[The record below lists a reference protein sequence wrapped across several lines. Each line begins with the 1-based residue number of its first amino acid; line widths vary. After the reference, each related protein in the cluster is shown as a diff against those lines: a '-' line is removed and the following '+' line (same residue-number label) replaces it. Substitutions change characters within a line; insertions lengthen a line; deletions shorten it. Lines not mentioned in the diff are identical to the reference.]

1 MRVVLDSNVLVAGTR
16 SRRGISRLWLRAA
29 LMREVTVLVSV
40 PLVFQYEDVLTR
52 PEHLAAANAS
62 PTQIRFLLDSLCSVA
77 EAVEIAFLWR
87 PTLSDPD
94 DEMVLETAI
103 NGRADWL
110 VTFNVRDFAGAGSFD
125 FQIGTPAQA
134 WREHAR

>member
-16 SRRGISRLWLRAA
+16 SRGGVSRLWLRAA
-29 LMREVTVLVSV
+29 LMHEVTVLVSV
-40 PLVFQYEDVLTR
+40 PLVFQYEEVLTR

-62 PTQIRFLLDSLCSVA
+62 PAQMRFLLDSLCSVA
-77 EAVEIAFLWR
+77 EAVDIAFLWR

-110 VTFNVRDFAGAGSFD
+110 VTFNVRDFAGAGRFD
-125 FQIGTPAQA
+125 FKIGMPAQA
-134 WREHAR
+134 WREHGG